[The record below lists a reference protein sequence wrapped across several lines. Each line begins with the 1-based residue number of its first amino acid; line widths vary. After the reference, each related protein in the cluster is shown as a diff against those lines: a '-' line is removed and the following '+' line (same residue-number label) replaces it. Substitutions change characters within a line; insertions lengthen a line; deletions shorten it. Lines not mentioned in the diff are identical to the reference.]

1 MSPVRIALAV
11 AAVVAAVT
19 ACSGPPASVRSHVET
34 VPATYYL
41 ALGDSL
47 SQGVQPDATG
57 TSVRTGQGYPDQLY
71 AMLRPSQPSL
81 QLVKL
86 GCPNETTA
94 TMIHGGICRYPGGSQ
109 LAAAV
114 AFLSAH
120 RGQVHLVTIDIGAND
135 AEDCGLSGLRT
146 ITTCIET
153 DLPHAISNLDTILAR
168 LRAAARPGVRI
179 VGMSYYLPALA
190 EWRQGTVG
198 QGIAWVSERLA
209 VVYNEMLERAYASSG
224 VPVANVFGA
233 FQTSDF
239 GHRAAVPGVGT
250 VPRNVALICRWT
262 WACASPP
269 RGPNQHANQA
279 GYGVIARA
287 FLSAAGLSAAGL
299 S

>member
-1 MSPVRIALAV
+1 MLR
-11 AAVVAAVT
+11 
-19 ACSGPPASVRSHVET
+19 VET

-47 SQGVQPDATG
+47 SQGVQPDAMG
-57 TSVRTGQGYPDQLY
+57 TSVKTGQGYADQLY
-71 AMLRPSQPSL
+71 AMLRRSQPSL

-86 GCPNETTA
+86 GCQNETTA
-94 TMIHGGICRYPGGSQ
+94 TMIHGGICRYPDGSQ

-114 AFLSAH
+114 AFLTAH

-135 AEDCGLSGLRT
+135 PEDCGLSGLRT

-153 DLPHAISNLDTILAR
+153 DLPRAISNLDTILTR
-168 LRAAARPGVRI
+168 LRAAAGPGVRI
-179 VGMSYYLPALA
+179 IGMSYYLPALA
-190 EWRQGTVG
+190 EWRQGTIG
-198 QGIAWVSERLA
+198 QGIALVSERLA
-209 VVYNEMLERAYASSG
+209 VVYNDMLERAYASSG
-224 VPVANVFGA
+224 IPVANVFGA

-239 GHRAAVPGVGT
+239 GNRASVPGVGT
-250 VPRNVALICRWT
+250 VPRNVALICQWT
-262 WACASPP
+262 WECASPP

-287 FLSAAGLSAAGL
+287 FLSAAGLSATGV